1 MATPQDLEKI
11 IRAKIEIMENTPDEF
26 LSGVNKIQLT
36 ALNNVLRFIYQLET
50 DASGLIVNNERNQ
63 KVVEQIGAELNRVF
77 FGTEYQ
83 KLVADYIGK
92 LDESFNLSD
101 QYAKG
106 MFDWSVT
113 KNATNIRNTS
123 ILASTDLLIG
133 KSTIQENL
141 LKPIQGAIYSNI
153 IGGTTLPNLI
163 EVVQNELSNKN
174 MEGRL
179 YKYARQISSDSL
191 NTADR
196 TYMTVISNEVDA
208 VFFRY
213 VGGIIKDSRDF
224 CIERNGGYYHRDEI
238 ISWVDKEWKGKF
250 RGTNQTTI
258 FQWVGGYNCRHSLVP
273 VSVFAVPKKDLI
285 RAMQLGYFKP
295 DEKLQNELG
304 LNISV
309 SPTKKQTISQV
320 TKSASDL
327 GIEKNTIDFLTS
339 QDEYNSTINKY
350 LSSNNASNQIILPSG
365 KKLRGSEMIIS
376 PYYDK
381 TGTPQVKS
389 IKLDGEFLN
398 LIDKINPNVSIEATD
413 RASGAFLMK
422 ENKVVVN
429 LKSIG
434 YHYSPY
440 KRQKLFYHELG
451 HSIFHNAI
459 TNPSD
464 NSMGFAMKPI
474 GVVTDKFKE
483 IRNFIMDRIKQNP
496 TLTFGDFKTSLNDLI
511 VYENYS
517 KNYPNNIEQISKSLI
532 DLGFNRYDTEELF
545 VVISDS
551 IDALTGNEYGFGHG
565 LGYWNHP
572 YKNYTELFAHA
583 SEIRFTGNPLIEI
596 MFPGLSKLMNEYFD
610 LIIAQYE

>member
-1 MATPQDLEKI
+1 
-11 IRAKIEIMENTPDEF
+11 
-26 LSGVNKIQLT
+26 
-36 ALNNVLRFIYQLET
+36 
-50 DASGLIVNNERNQ
+50 
-63 KVVEQIGAELNRVF
+63 
-77 FGTEYQ
+77 
-83 KLVADYIGK
+83 
-92 LDESFNLSD
+92 
-101 QYAKG
+101 
-106 MFDWSVT
+106 
-113 KNATNIRNTS
+113 
-123 ILASTDLLIG
+123 
-133 KSTIQENL
+133 
-141 LKPIQGAIYSNI
+141 
-153 IGGTTLPNLI
+153 
-163 EVVQNELSNKN
+163 
-174 MEGRL
+174 
-179 YKYARQISSDSL
+179 
-191 NTADR
+191 
-196 TYMTVISNEVDA
+196 
-208 VFFRY
+208 
-213 VGGIIKDSRDF
+213 
-224 CIERNGGYYHRDEI
+224 
-238 ISWVDKEWKGKF
+238 
-250 RGTNQTTI
+250 
-258 FQWVGGYNCRHSLVP
+258 
-273 VSVFAVPKKDLI
+273 
-285 RAMQLGYFKP
+285 
-295 DEKLQNELG
+295 
-304 LNISV
+304 
-309 SPTKKQTISQV
+309 
-320 TKSASDL
+320 
-327 GIEKNTIDFLTS
+327 
-339 QDEYNSTINKY
+339 
-350 LSSNNASNQIILPSG
+350 
-365 KKLRGSEMIIS
+365 MIIS

-610 LIIAQYE
+610 LIIAQYELSF